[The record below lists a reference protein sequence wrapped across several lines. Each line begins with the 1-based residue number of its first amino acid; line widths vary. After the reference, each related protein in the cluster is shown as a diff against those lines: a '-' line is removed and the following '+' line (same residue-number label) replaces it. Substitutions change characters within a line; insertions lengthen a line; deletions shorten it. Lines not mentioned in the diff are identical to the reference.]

1 MSASQPQAS
10 EQQIVQRLR
19 QQLPQ
24 LLAVYLFG
32 SHASGQQQANSDLD
46 LAVLTT
52 TTLAPLQLWQLATE
66 LAEQLNMDVDL
77 LDLRAASTVMQ
88 YQVINHGRC
97 LWAADSSVA
106 LYEAAIL
113 SDKTTLDEARQ
124 PLLDAIAQR
133 GEIHGR

>member
-1 MSASQPQAS
+1 MSASQPLIH

-32 SHASGQQQANSDLD
+32 SYASGQQQADSDID
-46 LAVLTT
+46 LAVLLPI
-52 TTLAPLQLWQLATE
+52 TLPALQLWQLAGE
-66 LAEQLNMDVDL
+66 LAELLDIDVDL
-77 LDLRAASTVMQ
+77 LDLRTASTVMQ
-88 YQVINHGRC
+88 EQVIRHGRR
-97 LWAADSSVA
+97 LWAADSSAA

-124 PLLDAIAQR
+124 PLLNTIAQQ
-133 GEIHGR
+133 GKIHG